1 MSVHILGIALLVT
14 VCLAVVV
21 AFRVNLLG
29 EPKTQTPPSQTIV
42 SSAQAERI
50 VVMPTTGGRL
60 EVVTVRVRETFTRSD
75 SRVLF
80 DFLDLGT
87 TVSKVR
93 VDATYRAKRRA
104 NVRRGRRRGDSAPSP
119 VAAASVLTLA
129 RTMHPDLRKPPPCI
143 R

>member
-50 VVMPTTGGRL
+50 VVMPTSGGQL
-60 EVVTVRVRETFTRSD
+60 EVATVRVRETFTRSD

-104 NVRRGRRRGDSAPSP
+104 NVRLDRRRGDSAPSP
-119 VAAASVLTLA
+119 VAAASALTLA
-129 RTMHPDLRKPPPCI
+129 RTTHPDLPIPPPCI